1 MRITPC
7 KSPWRL
13 AIILAIFWGVITVCA
28 QDSKRMPATANAT
41 ASTAPAAQAKGK
53 NQTPPPGK
61 MRGTTNEMRW
71 AAATRTA
78 DRKAKAHA
86 KGHKTNQAGVNQ

>member
-7 KSPWRL
+7 KSLWRL
-13 AIILAIFWGVITVCA
+13 AMILAIFWGVITVCA
-28 QDSKRMPATANAT
+28 QDSKRTPETANTT
-41 ASTAPAAQAKGK
+41 ASTADAAKANGK

-61 MRGTTNEMRW
+61 MRGLTNEMRW

-78 DRKAKAHA
+78 DRKAKNHH
-86 KGHKTNQAGVNQ
+86 KGNKTNNAGVNQ